1 MTRQE
6 VRSTRRRIMRERHK
20 LAAEEHKLQSVCA
33 HPAAIRRYR
42 SDTGNWCESDDTY
55 WMEIDCPD
63 CGFFESIDSTDPRYG
78 S

>member
-6 VRSTRRRIMRERHK
+6 VRSTRRRIMRERRK
-20 LAAEEHKLQSVCA
+20 LAAEEHKLRSVCT

-42 SDTGNWCESDDTY
+42 SDTY

-63 CGFFESIDSTDPRYG
+63 CGLFESIDSTDPRYG